1 MAETTSPRT
10 RLAALLGLVAITLTF
25 LVEPGPSVAA
35 SGLDDDLAEAAAQV
49 QAAQA
54 AVNQAKTATKE
65 ARARRDLVSD
75 RLARHTA
82 TRDECAVRLD
92 DARQAL
98 SKARQRVRDARAR
111 LAQADTPAEVTAAR
125 QHLQRMRKRSSARR
139 DELIAAKTAFVS
151 AQEAVDRAT
160 SALDRATA
168 RLAEARSQ
176 LNSARIVLIA
186 AKEHYAEL
194 LALSSQELTAAV
206 ANIPNRVGPANFKRS
221 MAMLVAQQPD
231 FITLNEIS
239 SRTIETLRASAPG
252 FGVYRGG
259 ARLTEPGAG
268 SQSINNAVMWRTD
281 AYKVLAQGR
290 IKVVNDDR
298 GYIRKK
304 KFLWDRFATWVT
316 LRNLGDG
323 QVVSVIST
331 HMPTNPEKFPRQW
344 GNPTLTRV
352 QLYARGMDKITALV
366 RQLAPQGRVL
376 LAGDMNSHPTQG
388 YWTAVSKMRKAGYAF
403 TKDRGV
409 MYEFHSLDASV
420 TSTRQLSISSD
431 HPALVSSVFYG

>member
-1 MAETTSPRT
+1 MVDTTSPRT
-10 RLAALLGLVAITLTF
+10 RLAALLGLAAITLTL
-25 LVEPGPSVAA
+25 LVEPGASFAAPSPA
-35 SGLDDDLAEAAAQV
+35 DDLAEAKAQV

-54 AVNQAKTATKE
+54 AVNLAKTATTD
-65 ARARRDLVSD
+65 ARTRRDTVSD

-92 DARQAL
+92 DARKAL
-98 SKARQRVRDARAR
+98 SKARQRVLEARAR
-111 LAQADTPAEVTAAR
+111 LQQADTPAETTAAR

-139 DELIAAKTAFVS
+139 DELIAAKAAFLS
-151 AQEAVDRAT
+151 AQEAVDKAT

-186 AKEHYAEL
+186 AKERYAEL
-194 LALSSQELTAAV
+194 LAMSSQEITAAV
-206 ANIPNRVGPANFKRS
+206 ANIPNRVGPENFKRS
-221 MAMLVAQQPD
+221 MGLLVAHQPD

-239 SRTIETLRASAPG
+239 SRTVETLRATAPG
-252 FGVYRGG
+252 YSAYRGG

-268 SQSINNAVMWRTD
+268 SQSINNAVMWRSD
-281 AYKVLAQGR
+281 AYKLLAQGR
-290 IKVVNDDR
+290 IKVVDNDR

-331 HMPTNPEKFPRQW
+331 HMPTNPAKFPRQW
-344 GNPTLTRV
+344 GDPALTRV
-352 QLYARGMDKITALV
+352 QLYARGMDKVVGLV
-366 RQLAPQGRVL
+366 RRLAPQGRVL
-376 LAGDMNSHPTQG
+376 LAGDMNSHPNQG

-409 MYEFHSLDASV
+409 MYEFHSLEASV
-420 TSTRQLSISSD
+420 TSTRQVSISSD